1 VTTERTLIPSQRN
14 PARLGSRGF
23 TLLELL
29 VAIMILT
36 LIMTASF
43 GSVRIASRSWEA
55 GQSRADANEEMRAVS
70 DFLRRRFGQMSSF
83 VWVDGNEER
92 IAFIGEQR
100 HIRFIAPAP
109 EYSVGPGLF
118 VYTIKVETED
128 GAERLVLSYSPFD
141 PGTGNFSEPYS
152 SRQTILTG
160 NLTNASFE
168 YYGAEMADI
177 VPSWQQTWQRDA
189 ELFPAMIR
197 IRTTTAGSP
206 NGWPD
211 LVFTLRANDAI

>member
-1 VTTERTLIPSQRN
+1 MTGRSSILSERKRAHFRT
-14 PARLGSRGF
+14 GGF

-70 DFLRRRFGQMSSF
+70 DFLRRRFSQMSSF
-83 VWVDGNEER
+83 VWIDGNEER
-92 IAFIGEQR
+92 IAFIGERR

-109 EYSVGPGLF
+109 AYSAGPGF
-118 VYTIKVETED
+118 FTYTITAETED
-128 GAERLVLSYSPFD
+128 GSEQLVLSYSPFD
-141 PGTGNFSEPYS
+141 PGTGDFTEPYG
-152 SRQTILTG
+152 SRRTILSD
-160 NLTNASFE
+160 NLADVSFE
-168 YYGAEMADI
+168 YYGTEKADI
-177 VPSWQQTWQRDA
+177 EPSWQESWPADA

-197 IRTTTAGSP
+197 VRTATDGSAS
-206 NGWPD
+206 GWPD
-211 LVFTLRANDAI
+211 LVFTPRANDES

>member
-1 VTTERTLIPSQRN
+1 MTERTSILSRRN
-14 PARLGSRGF
+14 QTRCRSRGF

-55 GQSRADANEEMRAVS
+55 AQSRADANEEMRAVS
-70 DFLRRRFGQMSSF
+70 DFLRRRFAQMSSF
-83 VWVDGNEER
+83 VWVDGNDER

-109 EYSVGPGLF
+109 EYSVGPGHF
-118 VYTIKVETED
+118 VYTITAETQN

-141 PGTGNFSEPYS
+141 PGTGDFSEPYS
-152 SRQTILTG
+152 SRRTILSG

-168 YYGAEMADI
+168 YYGTGMTDI
-177 VPSWQQTWQRDA
+177 EPSWQQTWQRDA
-189 ELFPAMIR
+189 ELFPSMIR
-197 IRTTTAGSP
+197 IRTTTDGSAT
-206 NGWPD
+206 GWPD
-211 LVFTLRANDAI
+211 LMFALRVNDAL

>member
-1 VTTERTLIPSQRN
+1 MTDPTSVLSQRN
-14 PARLGSRGF
+14 RGRFRSGGF

-43 GSVRIASRSWEA
+43 GSVRIASRSWEV
-55 GQSRADANEEMRAVS
+55 GQSRADANAEMRAVS
-70 DFLRRRFGQMSSF
+70 DFLRRRFAQMLSF

-109 EYSVGPGLF
+109 ESSVGAGLF
-118 VYTIKVETED
+118 VYTITAEMED

-141 PGTGNFSEPYS
+141 PGTGDFSEPYN
-152 SRQTILTG
+152 SRRTILSG
-160 NLTNASFE
+160 NLSNASFE
-168 YYGAEMADI
+168 YYGREMADI
-177 VPSWQQTWQRDA
+177 ELSWQQTWQRDA
-189 ELFPAMIR
+189 ELFPSMIR
-197 IRTTTAGSP
+197 IRTTTDGSAT
-206 NGWPD
+206 GWPD
-211 LVFTLRANDAI
+211 LMFTLRVYDAL